1 MGIGQLM
8 TMRTRKLV
16 GTILLMVMITIYALL
31 AMVVAV
37 ILEVNTT
44 SKLVELVYYAVAGL
58 LWVLPAA
65 WIIRWMSQDDA
76 A

>member
-1 MGIGQLM
+1 M

-37 ILEVNTT
+37 ILEVTTT

>member
-1 MGIGQLM
+1 M

-31 AMVVAV
+31 AMVVAM

-65 WIIRWMSQDDA
+65 WIIWWMSQDDA

>member
-1 MGIGQLM
+1 M

-76 A
+76 D

>member
-1 MGIGQLM
+1 M
-8 TMRTRKLV
+8 TMRTRKLI

>member
-1 MGIGQLM
+1 
-8 TMRTRKLV
+8 MRTRKLV

>member
-1 MGIGQLM
+1 M

-31 AMVVAV
+31 AMVVAM

>member
-1 MGIGQLM
+1 M

-58 LWVLPAA
+58 LWVVPAA

>member
-1 MGIGQLM
+1 M

>member
-1 MGIGQLM
+1 M

-65 WIIRWMSQDDA
+65 WIIRWMSQDDPA
-76 A
+76 

>member
-1 MGIGQLM
+1 
-8 TMRTRKLV
+8 MRTRKLV
-16 GTILLMVMITIYALL
+16 GTILLMVMITIYALV

>member
-1 MGIGQLM
+1 M
-8 TMRTRKLV
+8 TMLTRKLV
-16 GTILLMVMITIYALL
+16 GNILLIVMITSYALL